1 MKLVIDAN
9 ILFSALI
16 REGKTAEILLNLF
29 CDTYTP
35 SFIFEE
41 FENHY
46 LEILRKTERSE
57 EEIMDLLGY
66 IKQLI
71 KIIPTTYFEE
81 EVETAKKISPDIN
94 DALYFALALK
104 LNCPIWSNDKRLKEQ
119 KYIQI
124 YSTEDLVEYLN
135 SQE

>member
-1 MKLVIDAN
+1 
-9 ILFSALI
+9 
-16 REGKTAEILLNLF
+16 
-29 CDTYTP
+29 
-35 SFIFEE
+35 
-41 FENHY
+41 
-46 LEILRKTERSE
+46 
-57 EEIMDLLGY
+57 MDLLGY

-135 SQE
+135 SKE